1 MLNQLRRHIAK
12 VIGRRVDIAPSE
24 DAMNHYRSGVAASN
38 AGRHEDALEEFTN
51 AILVARVDSH
61 MNHHRGRALAEL
73 GRHEEAIFDYDA
85 AVRANPSYPDTYLE
99 PGQRASRPRTS
110 GDGPQGLLGGHQAAP
125 RLWGVIRQ
133 SGRGSTSN

>member
-38 AGRHEDALEEFTN
+38 AGRHEDALKEFTN

-61 MNHHRGRALAEL
+61 MNTTAAGPWRNLA
-73 GRHEEAIFDYDA
+73 GTRRRSSTTTRRFAQIQA
-85 AVRANPSYPDTYLE
+85 TPT
-99 PGQRASRPRTS
+99 RTS
-110 GDGPQGLLGGHQAAP
+110 TGVMRITRSDTWKRPSRTTRRPSGCAQTLRSHTPIGP
-125 RLWGVIRQ
+125 W
-133 SGRGSTSN
+133 STSN